1 MAGYENVTGWSA
13 RRRHLAEPG
22 ADYMLC
28 ARGAIV
34 RPGSNLY
41 AGAGHAPITQ
51 ERIDAMPL
59 CKGCARVAAKARST
73 E

>member
-1 MAGYENVTGWSA
+1 MAEFESVTGWSA

-34 RPGSNLY
+34 RAGSNLF
-41 AGAGHAPITQ
+41 AGAGRAPITQ
-51 ERIDAMPL
+51 EKIDAMPL
-59 CKGCARVAAKARST
+59 CKGCAQVAAKAGT